1 MREMKPTSM
10 EEIGQTGVKEITL
23 RLIKINPESHK
34 KSIHNTTIWFFSFFS
49 YSKKR
54 PKKTKNLPNPGIRAR
69 LLERWARVESHVWG
83 EQNPPPINTAEVN
96 QVPKHWFNFTKH
108 PHQSWNHSAS
118 EVTLAGGKQ
127 NKSQPRERWETPSS
141 ARQRCM
147 LGRHSWPTPHGGGR
161 AGGEEPRTR
170 TLLWCLSLPSITIT
184 VLCETVSSI
193 TFIQHFFVTC
203 HRLQPCL
210 RLYHTFF
217 FCFLQNQEH
226 QQVNN
231 TLNNSNYH
239 NTTCETQSHNIRI
252 LDNKTRALTM
262 LCQVTVIAL
271 T

>member
-1 MREMKPTSM
+1 
-10 EEIGQTGVKEITL
+10 
-23 RLIKINPESHK
+23 
-34 KSIHNTTIWFFSFFS
+34 
-49 YSKKR
+49 
-54 PKKTKNLPNPGIRAR
+54 
-69 LLERWARVESHVWG
+69 
-83 EQNPPPINTAEVN
+83 
-96 QVPKHWFNFTKH
+96 
-108 PHQSWNHSAS
+108 
-118 EVTLAGGKQ
+118 
-127 NKSQPRERWETPSS
+127 
-141 ARQRCM
+141 M

-184 VLCETVSSI
+184 ALCETVSSI

-252 LDNKTRALTM
+252 LDNKTRALTT